1 MDGTQRC
8 TTWVGVLFLL
18 ASVHSATDIVEFL
31 VEDGP
36 LQNVIYLSIDGGVVV
51 VGGRNALYKL
61 SADLNLEAKQSTGPR
76 PDNPQCL
83 PDPLECPQGRTL
95 TDNDNQVLLQLGPAH
110 PLVLTCGT
118 TWQGICLFHHVRRN
132 LTPSRSM
139 DKKLYVNYV
148 ASRVSTVAFFL
159 GATLF
164 AASTYDGRPLD
175 YHPFS
180 VSARDLNSN
189 GSLKLHSSDDSSASF
204 VNVDRTLKKSY
215 KVRYV
220 YGTSHKD
227 FAYFVTVQNAGL
239 ALELFETR
247 IVRVCWDDPTFLTYT
262 ELPVRCGRGKSRF
275 PIAQAASAGPQSQV
289 GDRLL
294 LVAFGKPFGGRM
306 QENDASAGSAVCSFR
321 MQDVEEAFR
330 QAIDDCNAAKP
341 TSQVSHLFHEPGT
354 PQDCTRYDPVDKED
368 LCTPGMN
375 SYIEGKTFLSGTRVV
390 HLQDRLVTSVTVLRQ
405 NMSDVAW
412 IGDNKGFLYKK
423 WDDTPAL
430 PRRRRPTPLLRRGC
444 HLSSSMVGD
453 ESGTGTDQAIRA
465 PSQPGVFPVQ
475 PPPSFNFDKT
485 SEWPAWVLD
494 FDDYRFASGL
504 NERTQEAQVR
514 TLLYTMGRQAR
525 KIFQTFNLSEEEAKN
540 YSLVKKKFDDHFV
553 AARNLVYESA
563 RFHRRS
569 QEPGETVDQF
579 VTALHTLADRCD
591 YGEVKERMVRDRFVV
606 GLMDAKLSEA
616 LLMDATLTLA
626 SALAKARLKETLATQ
641 EHASRCLFQQ
651 LATQEHASRCLF
663 QQLATQQHA
672 SRCLFQQLATQ

>member
-8 TTWVGVLFLL
+8 TTWVGVLVLL

-61 SADLNLEAKQSTGPR
+61 SADLDLEAKQSTGPR

-118 TWQGICLFHHVRRN
+118 IWQGICSFHHVRRN

-148 ASRVSTVAFFL
+148 ASRVSTVTFFL

-189 GSLKLHSSDDSSASF
+189 GSFKLHSSDASSASF
-204 VNVDRTLKKSY
+204 VDVDRTLKKSY

-220 YGTSHKD
+220 YGTSHND

-275 PIAQAASAGPQSQV
+275 PIAQAASAGPQSQG

-412 IGDNKGFLYKK
+412 IGDNKGFLYKV
-423 WDDTPAL
+423 PE
-430 PRRRRPTPLLRRGC
+430 PT
-444 HLSSSMVGD
+444 
-453 ESGTGTDQAIRA
+453 
-465 PSQPGVFPVQ
+465 
-475 PPPSFNFDKT
+475 
-485 SEWPAWVLD
+485 
-494 FDDYRFASGL
+494 
-504 NERTQEAQVR
+504 
-514 TLLYTMGRQAR
+514 
-525 KIFQTFNLSEEEAKN
+525 
-540 YSLVKKKFDDHFV
+540 
-553 AARNLVYESA
+553 
-563 RFHRRS
+563 
-569 QEPGETVDQF
+569 
-579 VTALHTLADRCD
+579 
-591 YGEVKERMVRDRFVV
+591 
-606 GLMDAKLSEA
+606 
-616 LLMDATLTLA
+616 
-626 SALAKARLKETLATQ
+626 
-641 EHASRCLFQQ
+641 
-651 LATQEHASRCLF
+651 
-663 QQLATQQHA
+663 
-672 SRCLFQQLATQ
+672 